1 MDAGR
6 IAVRISVCWEGCVRW
21 DQGTIG
27 LLQPY
32 ELSCARGPHPS
43 AGSFSSVP

>member
-21 DQGTIG
+21 DQGAVTAPA
-27 LLQPY
+27 L
-32 ELSCARGPHPS
+32 
-43 AGSFSSVP
+43 